1 MGLSQNDTF
10 KSTGNMH
17 NGHAAT
23 HPLFLSGRKLQ
34 QQNKYDF
41 YTQILASDLPLRS
54 TVIQSSPMKSI
65 SLKKGQLSIARAA
78 QNTHNVVAHSNV
90 IK

>member
-54 TVIQSSPMKSI
+54 TVIQSSPI